1 MAWFVEYFFKT
12 TIVLTLALLA
22 AAASRR
28 RPAAF
33 RHFVLSFALVG
44 LILLPLLSLFP
55 VGWRTSLLPMRPSE
69 TGGQERNRDPMSRL
83 PLNAGLPIIAPFPTA
98 QSRFGPDPE
107 VLSGWMSPGKGSRP
121 GEYASP
127 PPSLKRAFGP
137 GRERGQAP
145 GRGILDIAPTAL
157 WSAGVV
163 LLILRLA
170 FGLAGAV
177 KMTAEGAALGDS
189 IWRSLLER
197 FQLLLSLK
205 RRIRIK
211 SHPKV
216 IVPLTWGWRKPVI
229 LMPAGVDAW
238 KTGERSSV
246 LLHELSH
253 IKRADFLVTL
263 FVRISLAFFWFNPLC
278 WIVHRE
284 LRKEQEIA
292 CDELVLRAGIRPSV
306 YAASLLSFRRAAGFR
321 WNPSAALLGMVGNS
335 SFQQRLAAI
344 LKQKLTFKEVRM
356 KTKVMLG
363 ASVVLAVAL
372 IGTARP
378 AVGVENKA
386 AMATV
391 VETAIPDSAPL
402 DIALPVDQTQE
413 KPSVGKKIVIMPGE
427 PGKRPIEITITEGD
441 KVKKLVLLK
450 PLTITLDKKAR
461 VLVLSSEG
469 KEIQILKGEPLRLE
483 IRGGTLEF
491 LKEGKHVH
499 LETAEAAAPGAQVV
513 HVIKEGKDE
522 RGDVKIILESKE
534 KGGPITLWT
543 VKEPDQEKGVW
554 VGKEISEKPHAFYLI
569 RDKELLEKVR
579 EIRKEVEAVKANK
592 ADFTALETLLAN
604 LEAELKANEGKA
616 LRLALKHENL
626 PVALALD
633 KRVPADE
640 ARIAVKIMDKEDLV
654 SEIKI
659 EGKTGK
665 DRRELYDRAAARLK
679 KELPVGYALEPEF
692 DEESGTM
699 TFRIKASDGKKDN
712 KLLLIKLVEIL
723 KEEIKK

>member
-12 TIVLTLALLA
+12 TIVLTLALLT

-44 LILLPLLSLFP
+44 LILLPLLSLSP
-55 VGWRTSLLPMRPSE
+55 VGWRTSLLPMRPLE
-69 TGGQERNRDPMSRL
+69 TGGREQTRDLMSRL
-83 PLNAGLPIIAPFPTA
+83 PLDAGLPIIAPFPTA

-107 VLSGWMSPGKGSRP
+107 VLSGRMSPGKGSRP

-137 GRERGQAP
+137 GHERGQAP
-145 GRGILDIAPTAL
+145 GRGILDMVPTAL

-177 KMTAEGAALGDS
+177 KMTAEGAALGDG

-197 FQLLLSLK
+197 FQPLLSLK

-211 SHPKV
+211 SHPEV
-216 IVPLTWGWRKPVI
+216 LVPLTWGWRKPVI
-229 LMPAGVDAW
+229 LMPDGVDAW
-238 KTGERSSV
+238 RTEERSSV

-263 FVRISLAFFWFNPLC
+263 FVRISLAVFWFNPLC

-402 DIALPVDQTQE
+402 DIALPVDETQEKQPEKAVAEEKE

-427 PGKRPIEITITEGD
+427 AGKRPIEITITEGD
-441 KVKKLVLLK
+441 KVKKLVLVK

-483 IRGGTLEF
+483 IRGGTLEL
-491 LKEGKHVH
+491 LKEGKLLKAGEDGVH
-499 LETAEAAAPGAQVV
+499 KIVLEST
-513 HVIKEGKDE
+513 KEG
-522 RGDVKIILESKE
+522 
-534 KGGPITLWT
+534 GPLTLWT
-543 VKEPDQEKGVW
+543 VKEPDEESGVW
-554 VGKEISEKPHAFYLI
+554 VAKKIPEKPSRLLLNQ
-569 RDKELLEKVR
+569 RQRVLEKIR
-579 EIRKEVEAVKANK
+579 EIRKQVEAVKANK
-592 ADFTALETLLAN
+592 TDFTALEASLEN
-604 LEAELKANEGKA
+604 LEAELKANEEKA
-616 LRLALKHENL
+616 LWVTEE
-626 PVALALD
+626 
-633 KRVPADE
+633 DE
-640 ARIAVKIMDKEDLV
+640 AGIAAKIIVKDE
-654 SEIKI
+654 SAFEIKI
-659 EGKTGK
+659 AGKKDKEG
-665 DRRELYDRAAARLK
+665 REAYDRAVAKLK
-679 KELPVGYALEPEF
+679 KDLPEGYTFEPEF
-692 DEESGTM
+692 NEQSGAM
-699 TFRIKASDGKKDN
+699 TFKIKIPEGKKHD
-712 KLLLIKLVEIL
+712 KSLMRKLVDSL
-723 KEEIKK
+723 KEEVKK